1 MTDPRTD
8 HASLADSFTDPAG
21 NPPAGPLSGAPAG
34 AGWGWILAY
43 GILSVLLGL
52 AAFAWPF
59 AATFAATLVIGAFFI
74 AAGIVSIVAGIS
86 GKGHE
91 GRGYAIGFG
100 MVSLVI
106 GLVMAFEPVTGALS
120 LTLMV
125 AVWLGLRGAM
135 EIALG
140 ARFRRGRGLMI
151 ALGIVNILL
160 AIYVLVT
167 LPWSA
172 LTLPGFILGISFL
185 FGGVASIAS
194 GLSHRAGAPAFAVP
208 G

>member
-1 MTDPRTD
+1 MTDSRT
-8 HASLADSFTDPAG
+8 ATDPLR
-21 NPPAGPLSGAPAG
+21 PAAAG
-34 AGWGWILAY
+34 AGWAWILAY
-43 GILSVLLGL
+43 GVLSVVLGIF
-52 AAFAWPF
+52 AFLNPF
-59 AATFAATLVIGAFFI
+59 AATYAATLVIGALFI
-74 AAGIVSIVAGIS
+74 AAGLVSIVAGFA

-100 MVSLVI
+100 ILSLLV
-106 GLVMAFEPVTGALS
+106 GLLMAFNPVTGAVS

-125 AVWLGLRGAM
+125 AVWLGLRGAL
-135 EIALG
+135 EIGLG

-151 ALGIVNILL
+151 ALGVVNILL

-172 LTLPGFILGISFL
+172 LTLPGFILGISFV

-194 GLSHRAGAPAFAVP
+194 ALNHKKGASAFAAPAL
-208 G
+208 

>member
-1 MTDPRTD
+1 MTDT
-8 HASLADSFTDPAG
+8 HAANDPL
-21 NPPAGPLSGAPAG
+21 NPPAVG

-43 GILSVLLGL
+43 GVLSIVLGVL
-52 AAFAWPF
+52 AFLNPF
-59 AATFAATLVIGAFFI
+59 AATYAATLVIGAFFI
-74 AAGIVSIVAGIS
+74 AAGLVSIAAGFA

-100 MVSLVI
+100 LLSLVV
-106 GLVMAFEPVTGALS
+106 GLLMAFFPLSGALS

-135 EIALG
+135 EIGLG

-151 ALGIVNILL
+151 ALGVVNLLL
-160 AIYVLVT
+160 AVYVLAT

-172 LTLPGFILGISFL
+172 LTLPGFVLGISFV
-185 FGGVASIAS
+185 FGGVASVAS
-194 GLSHRAGAPAFAVP
+194 ALNHKTGAAAFAAPAV
-208 G
+208 

>member
-1 MTDPRTD
+1 MTDRRF
-8 HASLADSFTDPAG
+8 AD
-21 NPPAGPLSGAPAG
+21 PLSGAPAG

-43 GILSVLLGL
+43 GVVSVLLGL

-59 AATFAATLVIGAFFI
+59 AATLAATLVIGAFFI
-74 AAGIVSIVAGIS
+74 AAGIVSVGAGVF

-100 MVSLVI
+100 VLSLVV
-106 GLVMAFEPVTGALS
+106 GLLMAFEPATGAFS

-125 AVWLGLRGAM
+125 AVWLGIRGAL
-135 EIALG
+135 EIGLG
-140 ARFRRGRGLMI
+140 ARFRRGRGLML
-151 ALGIVNILL
+151 ALGVINILL
-160 AIYVLVT
+160 AIYVLAT

-185 FGGVASIAS
+185 FGGVTSIVSAIH
-194 GLSHRAGAPAFAVP
+194 HRRGAPAFAMP
-208 G
+208 TA

>member
-1 MTDPRTD
+1 MTDSRT
-8 HASLADSFTDPAG
+8 ATDPLHA
-21 NPPAGPLSGAPAG
+21 AAAG

-43 GILSVLLGL
+43 GVLSVVLGIL
-52 AAFAWPF
+52 AFLNPF
-59 AATFAATLVIGAFFI
+59 AATYAATLVIGALFI
-74 AAGIVSIVAGIS
+74 AAGLVSVAAGFA
-86 GKGHE
+86 GRGHE

-100 MVSLVI
+100 VLSLLI
-106 GLVMAFEPVTGALS
+106 GLLMAFNPATGALS

-125 AVWLGLRGAM
+125 AVWLGMRGAL
-135 EIALG
+135 EIGLG

-160 AIYVLVT
+160 AIYVLAT

-172 LTLPGFILGISFL
+172 LTLPGFILGISFV

-194 GLSHRAGAPAFAVP
+194 ALNHKRGEPAFAASAI
-208 G
+208 